1 MIRSN
6 IAFLKKNHLYLG
18 IVRYSLGII
27 MLTYSLTKILKTQF
41 ALPGFVWTE
50 TQTLETI
57 ASKQLAWVFL
67 GYSTWFQV
75 LLGLLEFLP
84 AILIFFR
91 RTTLIGA
98 ILMLPVT
105 LNVALI
111 NYALDLWDETK
122 LLSLMLLF
130 LNLLIFAF
138 EWRRVKSIFLTVIGK
153 ALTIKFQI
161 TELIVNVA
169 VIVIVSYISLQQ
181 LFEYKN
187 QTNKLTGDW
196 LNQHSIEWILS
207 KEESKD
213 GVLAPRNLKIY
224 FWTYGLYKELND
236 DSKVK
241 PTSYSIDE
249 RKGQLTLKYDNG
261 KTIECSYSFPSET
274 ELKIE
279 MTKDDSKIV
288 QSFQKRIINENRN

>member
-1 MIRSN
+1 MTSSI
-6 IAFLKKNHLYLG
+6 IPLLKKNHLYLG
-18 IVRYSLGII
+18 IVRYSLGIF

-57 ASKQLAWVFL
+57 SSKQLAWVFL

-75 LLGLLEFLP
+75 LLGFLEFVP
-84 AILIFFR
+84 AILVFFR
-91 RTTLIGA
+91 RTTLLGA

-105 LNVALI
+105 LNVVLI
-111 NYALDLWDETK
+111 NYSLRLWEETK

-138 EWRRVKSIFLTVIGK
+138 KWRRVKSIFLTVIGK
-153 ALTIKFQI
+153 ALARKFQI
-161 TELIVNVA
+161 TELLVNVV

-181 LFEYKN
+181 LFEYRN
-187 QTNKLTGDW
+187 QTNQLTGDW
-196 LNQHSIEWILS
+196 LNQHPIEWILS

-213 GVLAPRNLKIY
+213 GALAPRSLKIY
-224 FWTYGLYKELND
+224 FWAYGTYKEFD
-236 DSKVK
+236 DNSEVT
-241 PTSYSIDE
+241 PTAYSIDE
-249 RKGQLTLKYDNG
+249 RKGQLTLKYDDG
-261 KTIECSYSFPSET
+261 RIIECRYSFPSET

-279 MTKDDSKIV
+279 KTKDRSKVI
-288 QSFQKRIINENRN
+288 QYFRKRIVNEDMN

>member
-1 MIRSN
+1 MIRS
-6 IAFLKKNHLYLG
+6 IITSLKKNHIYLG
-18 IVRYSLGII
+18 IVRYSLGIFI
-27 MLTYSLTKILKTQF
+27 LTYSLTKILKTQF

-57 ASKQLAWVFL
+57 ASKQLARVFL

-84 AILIFFR
+84 AILLFFK

-138 EWRRVKSIFLTVIGK
+138 EWRRVKFIFITVIGK
-153 ALTIKFQI
+153 GVTLKFQI
-161 TELIVNVA
+161 
-169 VIVIVSYISLQQ
+169 
-181 LFEYKN
+181 
-187 QTNKLTGDW
+187 
-196 LNQHSIEWILS
+196 
-207 KEESKD
+207 
-213 GVLAPRNLKIY
+213 R
-224 FWTYGLYKELND
+224 
-236 DSKVK
+236 DS
-241 PTSYSIDE
+241 
-249 RKGQLTLKYDNG
+249 
-261 KTIECSYSFPSET
+261 
-274 ELKIE
+274 
-279 MTKDDSKIV
+279 
-288 QSFQKRIINENRN
+288 